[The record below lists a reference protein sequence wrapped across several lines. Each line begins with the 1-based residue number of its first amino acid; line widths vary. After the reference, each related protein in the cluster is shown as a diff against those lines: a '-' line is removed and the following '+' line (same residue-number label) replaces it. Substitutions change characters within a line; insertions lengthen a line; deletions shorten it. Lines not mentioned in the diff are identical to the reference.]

1 MFDDLTDQYLS
12 QEYDKFSANYT
23 KVMNELKTVCTIDD
37 KVKRKTLQKKSQI
50 LHTIMSQI
58 LKLRTALSDENN
70 SNV

>member
-23 KVMNELKTVCTIDD
+23 QVMNELKTVCTIDD

>member
-23 KVMNELKTVCTIDD
+23 KVMND

>member
-1 MFDDLTDQYLS
+1 MFDDLTDQCLS